1 MAPAEMMT
9 GDAGLDTPKKNLFA
23 IDQTTLRKNL
33 LASKKDIT
41 ESIRATA
48 PDAFRNWTSALLA
61 SLESHDLNTASH
73 DMARRFA
80 LPDGPVRQ
88 LVHSW
93 ALVWAYKYDFFGDQP
108 DDVRNRTRLSAEIN
122 KALDQANHDPLL
134 VQFAAFTLNEA
145 NVCDKSLYTLP
156 GTVADRPAS
165 LRSITAVT
173 GCSEPLLETL
183 QTDPTHRVADLALL
197 DSLLQKQST
206 LTLWLLRPEAAQ
218 HVAQPDQRMVTLALT
233 RDAIADA
240 FTRGADAHGLALYD
254 ALEPAGRRAML
265 DDTQAGFTATIDG
278 IPVVFAPES
287 HASLTTSLAA
297 ALYLA
302 DRKDEA
308 RVLIETDPQL
318 PVQRRLV
325 NCLFA
330 ARTAK
335 DVSKA
340 AEGCSE
346 GEDAPGRNP
355 DIDSLILSWAL
366 DGQKSDPYPILET
379 GFSTSGSS
387 ANAPL
392 ARLYCRLFDV
402 SVAGSVC
409 ANAKRSVAYDLKP
422 SPYEDDE
429 EITARS
435 ALKAL
440 DLPEWDSIA
449 ALIEKERIAGL
460 AAFDDGDTN
469 AAYMDRPPI
478 EPVYPAFAQS
488 KLPSQ
493 LITARSDKQV
503 AEAGESKWPKG
514 WAALPRGFEPLRWE
528 SEGTRA
534 VAISQSGAFD
544 RGGEVGRG
552 GYWVH
557 LSHDGG
563 KTWGKALYTGLAVRF
578 PYVIAPTSKLPLLKS
593 DHLQIEVTYA
603 LLDTS
608 SITYPPVGLRTLRK
622 EANLWLDIPIDA
634 LTEDSDGDGI
644 SDLLSAHLGVDGPAD
659 EAPFVVGSDAASCK
673 EGAADPVATVRRKV
687 LLMLTGIDEAAI
699 REPVDRTPDAPPL
712 SGITRVSSGE
722 KWPLFVKGH
731 AADLTCMAPLP
742 MPVLVYG
749 AKGEEALQRRSPD
762 FRLIELP
769 ALVMNREK
777 SRGYAIWSSGWA
789 GGTILFWLENGSWRF
804 ETISSWIT

>member
-1 MAPAEMMT
+1 MT
-9 GDAGLDTPKKNLFA
+9 GDAGFGTPKKSPFA
-23 IDQTTLRKNL
+23 TDKKTLRKIVL
-33 LASKKDIT
+33 TSKKDIVGN
-41 ESIRATA
+41 IRATA
-48 PDAFRNWTSALLA
+48 PDGFRNWTSAFLVSLDSNDLDAA
-61 SLESHDLNTASH
+61 SD
-73 DMARRFA
+73 DMARRFT

-88 LVHSW
+88 LIHSW
-93 ALVWAYKYDFFGDQP
+93 ALVRAHKYDFFGDQP
-108 DDVRNRTRLSAEIN
+108 DDVRNRSRLVAEIN
-122 KALDQANHDPLL
+122 KALDQANRDPLL
-134 VQFAAFTLNEA
+134 VQFAAYTLYEA
-145 NVCDKSLYTLP
+145 NLCDKSLLTLP
-156 GTVADRPAS
+156 GAVADSSAS
-165 LRSITAVT
+165 LRSIAAVT
-173 GCSEPLLETL
+173 GCSEPLLEAL
-183 QTDPTHRVADLALL
+183 QTDPIHRIADLALL

-206 LTLWLLRPEAAQ
+206 LTLWLLRPEVAQ
-218 HVAQPDQRMVTLALT
+218 HVAPADLRMFTLALT

-240 FTRGADAHGLALYD
+240 FTRGADARGLALYD
-254 ALEPAGRRAML
+254 ALDPAGRRAML
-265 DDTQAGFTATIDG
+265 DDTQAGFTAMIDG
-278 IPVVFAPES
+278 IPVVFAAES
-287 HASLTTSLAA
+287 HVSLTTSLSA

-335 DVSKA
+335 DVGKA

-346 GEDAPGRNP
+346 GEDAPGRDP

-366 DGQKSDPYPILET
+366 DGQQSDPYPMLET

-392 ARLYCRLFDV
+392 ARLYCRLFDAV
-402 SVAGSVC
+402 VAGNVC
-409 ANAKRSVAYDLKP
+409 ANAKRSVTYHLKP
-422 SPYEDDE
+422 SPYKDDE
-429 EITARS
+429 EIAARN

-440 DLPEWDSIA
+440 GLPEWDFIA
-449 ALIEKERIAGL
+449 SLIENERIAGL
-460 AAFDDGDTN
+460 AAFDDGNTD
-469 AAYMDRPPI
+469 AVYMDRPPI
-478 EPVYPAFAQS
+478 EPVYPAFAQY

-493 LITARSDKQV
+493 LITARPHKQM
-503 AEAGESKWPKG
+503 AEAGEGEWPKG
-514 WAALPRGFEPLRWE
+514 WAAVSRGFEPVRWE
-528 SEGTRA
+528 IEGTRA
-534 VAISQSGAFD
+534 VTISQSGAFD

-557 LSHDGG
+557 LSEDGG
-563 KTWGKALYTGLAVRF
+563 KTWGKALYTGLSARF
-578 PYVIAPTSKLPLLKS
+578 PYVIAATSKLPLLKG

-622 EANLWLDIPIDA
+622 EANLWLDIPMDM
-634 LTEDSDGDGI
+634 LTKDSNGDGI
-644 SDLLSAHLGVDGPAD
+644 SDLVAAHLGVDGPVD
-659 EAPFVVGSDAASCK
+659 KAPFVVGSDAATCK
-673 EGAADPVATVRRKV
+673 EGATDPEAMVRRKV

-699 REPVDRTPDAPPL
+699 REPIDRTPDTPLL
-712 SGITRVSSGE
+712 SGITRISIDE

-731 AADLTCMAPLP
+731 PADLACMAPLP
-742 MPVLVYG
+742 MSVLVYG

-769 ALVMNREK
+769 VLVMNREK
-777 SRGYAIWSSGWA
+777 SRGYAIWSSGWS
-789 GGTILFWLENGSWRF
+789 GGTILFWLDDGAWHF